1 MAVMEFPISPLLA
14 TLESIMKNYLL
25 AAGLAL
31 TVSGAALA
39 DTPTGETPRLDAR
52 EANLQTRITQGL
64 TSGALTASEAERLQ
78 NGLIRLMAA
87 EDKAKADGVV
97 TDRERAR
104 LEHGADLLSRA
115 IARQKTDK
123 QTDRPVRHH

>member
-1 MAVMEFPISPLLA
+1 
-14 TLESIMKNYLL
+14 MKNYLL